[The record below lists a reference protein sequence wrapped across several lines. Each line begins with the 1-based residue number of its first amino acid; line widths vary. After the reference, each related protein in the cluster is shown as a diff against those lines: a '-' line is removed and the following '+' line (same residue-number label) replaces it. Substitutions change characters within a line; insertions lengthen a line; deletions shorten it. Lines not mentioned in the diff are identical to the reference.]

1 MIKLRRQSIWT
12 IIRRSMLIR
21 FIAITCLL
29 VAQGCGPFEAG
40 AQPAA
45 RELRD
50 QPSSPFIFKEVAEE
64 VGLRFRHYNGMTGK
78 LFLPEIMGSGAALL
92 DFDGDGDLDVFVVQ
106 GNVLEPNSKSGET
119 LFPWRGSE

>member
-1 MIKLRRQSIWT
+1 
-12 IIRRSMLIR
+12 MLIR
-21 FIAITCLL
+21 FIAITGLL
-29 VAQGCGPFEAG
+29 VAQCCGPFGAA
-40 AQPAA
+40 AQPTA

-92 DFDGDGDLDVFVVQ
+92 DFDGDGDREVLVGK
-106 GNVLEPNSKSGET
+106 GNVLKPNGNSGER
-119 LFPWRGSE
+119 LFPWLG